1 MHIILI
7 LINGPPLMAG
17 PAINGPPST
26 ALQATAS
33 SLKYS
38 MLAAGNK
45 TRPTCCPPPP
55 PPFTPC
61 TAGITSFADR
71 GSRRTRMIW
80 HGALMAASWALLL
93 PAGILFPAHRCA
105 EGRGGVPACT
115 HACAPPSLHWTTH
128 ALHQTNIHTCAA
140 STHSF
145 LSVHQTNMCVCCI
158 EFSVCFRRRSDG
170 GY

>member
-55 PPFTPC
+55 PPLHPLHRRDHVFRRQRLPPH
-61 TAGITSFADR
+61 AHDLARRAD
-71 GSRRTRMIW
+71 
-80 HGALMAASWALLL
+80 
-93 PAGILFPAHRCA
+93 
-105 EGRGGVPACT
+105 GGVMGAAAAGRHPL
-115 HACAPPSLHWTTH
+115 PSP
-128 ALHQTNIHTCAA
+128 Q
-140 STHSF
+140 
-145 LSVHQTNMCVCCI
+145 V
-158 EFSVCFRRRSDG
+158 R
-170 GY
+170 